1 MKEKMKLGDPLYP
14 NLVGNMAQDYDN
26 TVLKYVTLNTQT
38 RTVISKK
45 SVPIIGDRYLN
56 HMESTE

>member
-1 MKEKMKLGDPLYP
+1 MKLGDPLYP